1 MMKSYTVRFRVVGYG
16 EYKVD
21 AHSEEE
27 AWDTF
32 SDAMENEDEVRDALD
47 SVEIDYQDVEIDR
60 DYLEEE
66 GANDY

>member
-32 SDAMENEDEVRDALD
+32 ADAMEDEDEVRDALD

-66 GANDY
+66 CANDY

>member
-27 AWDTF
+27 AWDKF
-32 SDAMENEDEVRDALD
+32 ADAMEDEDEVRDALE
-47 SVEIDYQDVEIDR
+47 SVEIDYQDVQIDR